1 MNEEA
6 ALGVRAKLERAS
18 RRKLYDAVWQHLLDQ
33 GLVRDYLNGSLEE
46 DPKKAW
52 SVLKEV
58 AENRLQLVDA
68 VQSEIQGDDQPPSE
82 DQGDS
87 EGPPR
92 EGKEDYPA
100 LEVIFDFFSLIDAKS
115 RPMAQ
120 ATSSYFEWL
129 VNKHPEV
136 VRFRDEVLGG
146 KTLSLEQAHKLLGS
160 YAARFFP
167 LEWFSD
173 WRIPVVGHTS
183 EIIVGYDW
191 GLHEQEVDHRVTL
204 WVEPPGITKR
214 VRYAHPDTLI
224 LDEDGDK
231 ISSRWVLMKKRGSV
245 VPPYNMEL
253 PEDPEDTKPT
263 SPPPILLSNYETP
276 NRPMAVWPGSVVDN
290 LYVLAEELA
299 DAFRWPSHV
308 GHTKASRGWSKDA
321 AAKFLLT
328 GVAPLATQVPL
339 VPLAQPIDAKLKI
352 EENKYLGSQRR
363 IKFNISPWVP
373 AEEVAR
379 AYKRMQK
386 QVLEGRNRQPS
397 PKTLEVACFVWEEE
411 RRHEYKSPSWP
422 VLCDRWNKEHPKDQ
436 FKDYRHFRTYFT
448 RGAEAVRAAL
458 PSWSG
463 PVEN

>member
-6 ALGVRAKLERAS
+6 ALEVRAKLERAL
-18 RRKLYDAVWQHLLDQ
+18 RRKLYEAVWQHLLDE

-68 VQSEIQGDDQPPSE
+68 VQSEILDEDQPQSE
-82 DQGDS
+82 YQVDS
-87 EGPPR
+87 EAPPR

-100 LEVIFDFFSLIDAKS
+100 LEAIIDFLSLIGAKS

-120 ATSSYFEWL
+120 ATSSYFVWL

-136 VRFRDEVLGG
+136 VRFRAEVLGG
-146 KTLSLEQAHKLLGS
+146 RILSLEQAHKLLGS

-183 EIIVGYDW
+183 EIIGGYDW

-224 LDEDGDK
+224 LDEDADQ
-231 ISSRWVLMKKRGSV
+231 ISSRCVLMKKRGSV
-245 VPPYNMEL
+245 APPYNMGL
-253 PEDPEDTKPT
+253 PEDPG
-263 SPPPILLSNYETP
+263 NYETP

-290 LYVLAEELA
+290 LYVLVEELA
-299 DAFRWPSHV
+299 DVFRWSSHV
-308 GHTKASRGWSKDA
+308 GHPKAFRSWSKDA
-321 AAKFLLT
+321 AAKFVLT
-328 GVAPLATQVPL
+328 RVAPLATLVPL
-339 VPLAQPIDAKLKI
+339 VPLARPIDARLKL
-352 EENKYLGSQRR
+352 EENRFLGSQRR
-363 IKFNISPWVP
+363 IELNIAPWVP

-397 PKTLEVACFVWEEE
+397 SKTLEVACFVWEEE

-436 FKDYRHFRTYFT
+436 FKDYRHFRTSFT
-448 RGAEAVRAAL
+448 RGAEAVKAAL
-458 PSWSG
+458 L
-463 PVEN
+463 

>member
-1 MNEEA
+1 MDEEA
-6 ALGVRAKLERAS
+6 ALEVRAKLERAL
-18 RRKLYDAVWQHLLDQ
+18 RRKLYDAVWQHLLDE
-33 GLVRDYLNGSLEE
+33 GLVRDYLNESLEE
-46 DPKKAW
+46 DPKEAW
-52 SVLKEV
+52 RVLKEV
-58 AENRLQLVDA
+58 AEKWLRLVEA
-68 VQSEIQGDDQPPSE
+68 VQSEIQDEDQPQSE
-82 DQGDS
+82 YQVDS
-87 EGPPR
+87 EAPPR

-100 LEVIFDFFSLIDAKS
+100 LEAILHFLSLIGAKS

-129 VNKHPEV
+129 VNQHPEV

-183 EIIVGYDW
+183 EIIGGYDW

-224 LDEDGDK
+224 LDEGGDK
-231 ISSRWVLMKKRGSV
+231 ISSRCVLMKKRGSV
-245 VPPYNMEL
+245 VPPYNIEL
-253 PEDPEDTKPT
+253 LKDPEDTKPT
-263 SPPPILLSNYETP
+263 SPPPMLSRNYETP
-276 NRPMAVWPGSVVDN
+276 NRPMAVWPGSVVDK

-308 GHTKASRGWSKDA
+308 GGHTKASRLWSKDT
-321 AAKFLLT
+321 AAKFILT
-328 GVAPLATQVPL
+328 GVAPLATLVPL
-339 VPLAQPIDAKLKI
+339 VPLARPIDARLKL

-363 IKFNISPWVP
+363 IELNIAPWVS
-373 AEEVAR
+373 AEEVTR

-386 QVLEGRNRQPS
+386 QVLEGRNRQPK
-397 PKTLEVACFVWEEE
+397 PKTLEVACFVWEAE
-411 RRHEYKSPSWP
+411 RRHEYNRPSWR

-436 FKDYRHFRTYFT
+436 FKDYHHFRTYFT
-448 RGAEAVRAAL
+448 RGAEAVKQAL
-458 PSWSG
+458 L
-463 PVEN
+463 

>member
-6 ALGVRAKLERAS
+6 AREVRAKIERAL
-18 RRKLYDAVWQHLLDQ
+18 RRKLYDAVWQQLLDA
-33 GLVRDYLNGSLEE
+33 GWVRDYLNGSLEE

-52 SVLKEV
+52 DDLMKA
-58 AENRLQLVDA
+58 AENRLWLVEA
-68 VQSEIQGDDQPPSE
+68 VQSEIQDEDLPQSE
-82 DQGDS
+82 DQVAS
-87 EGPPR
+87 EAPPR

-100 LEVIFDFFSLIDAKS
+100 LEAILDFLLLIGAKS

-120 ATSSYFEWL
+120 ATSSYFVWL
-129 VNKHPEV
+129 VNQHPEV
-136 VRFRDEVLGG
+136 VQFRDEVLGG
-146 KTLSLEQAHKLLGS
+146 RILTLEQAHKLLGS

-183 EIIVGYDW
+183 EIIGGYDW

-231 ISSRWVLMKKRGSV
+231 ISSRCVLMKKRGSV

-253 PEDPEDTKPT
+253 PEDPEDMKPT
-263 SPPPILLSNYETP
+263 SPPPIHLRNDETP

-290 LYVLAEELA
+290 LYVLVEELA
-299 DAFRWPSHV
+299 DAFRLPSHV
-308 GHTKASRGWSKDA
+308 GHTKAFRSWSKDA
-321 AAKFLLT
+321 AAKFVLT
-328 GVAPLATQVPL
+328 GVAPLATL
-339 VPLAQPIDAKLKI
+339 VPLIPLARPIDARLKL

-363 IKFNISPWVP
+363 IELNISPWVS
-373 AEEVAR
+373 AEEVTR

-386 QVLEGRNRQPS
+386 QVLEGRNRQPK
-397 PKTLEVACFVWEEE
+397 PETLEVACFVWEEE
-411 RRHEYKSPSWP
+411 RRHEYNRPSWP

-436 FKDYRHFRTYFT
+436 FEDYRHFRTYFT
-448 RGAEAVRAAL
+448 RGAEAVKSLR
-458 PSWSG
+458 G
-463 PVEN
+463 